1 MAVTVLLLLLL
12 PVKKL
17 PSPPPSGGRGAG
29 GGGEVR
35 SRSRVSSTPVSFKLT
50 TEDAADPLSEATS
63 MRWFGLLVNTRFKT
77 LLDGR
82 RAAFQAS
89 RPSGVDGTRMTGPWC
104 DLVSV
109 AAIANAW

>member
-17 PSPPPSGGRGAG
+17 PSPPPIGGRAG

-35 SRSRVSSTPVSFKLT
+35 SRSPAWSTPVSFKLT
-50 TEDAADPLSEATS
+50 TEDAADDPLSEATS

>member
-17 PSPPPSGGRGAG
+17 PSPPPSGGRGG
-29 GGGEVR
+29 GGGREVR
-35 SRSRVSSTPVSFKLT
+35 SRSSLTFKLT
-50 TEDAADPLSEATS
+50 TEDAADPLSDATS

-77 LLDGR
+77 LLEGR